1 MSKLQGFGTLSR
13 MRLWLSVLLAIALFV
28 LSVTAQ
34 KFFGYRFLFE
44 AEWVT
49 IGLGIAAFVLVFVRM
64 LRLALA
70 ESKLRRPAQ
79 AWLSLVGLVILLG
92 LAAWQEFVTV
102 APHDY
107 WWQLGLVAAVLL
119 IADWLTLR
127 ARGKA
132 LGAMPNLMQLLPE
145 FADVLDGQE
154 INRVPIDELR
164 VGDVVLVRPGAR
176 VPGDGVV
183 VQGEA
188 KVDESEITGDI
199 VAALKSAGHKVLA
212 GSVNVSSRKANHA
225 LTVRIDAVD
234 SDLLLASVLR
244 RVASLSTEPVKR
256 EDTAVVW
263 SSIGSLFVVAVA
275 LLGSGLW
282 LVLRPSD
289 WTDAVACFVAV
300 LVGSNVSSAASSLPI
315 AKILSNI
322 VLARNG
328 ILPRSRN
335 AIMNTRKSHIAVFS
349 LAGTLNL
356 GAPKLVAVHLA
367 RNTSFGSADQVL
379 ALAAATEVR
388 SEHSLA
394 EVITREA
401 EERNLELPDLYEIE
415 PHPLG
420 VSARYDGSA
429 VLVGG
434 PGLLTMH
441 EVPIDVNDL
450 VRVAAANE
458 RGNTIVYVVVDSLLV
473 GYLEFANEIRQ
484 TAKEVV
490 RALQLQRK
498 RVVMLTGE
506 STGVAEA
513 VAKQLGITEVFA
525 EIPQDRKVAVL
536 EKLREDTSIIVMVGD
551 SLDDAPTL
559 AIAEVGIALG
569 VGADIAAESADVSVI
584 TPEPRAIAKLI
595 EVAKRYSAVS
605 TQNLFIGLLLNVAT
619 FGLAGWLAMP
629 ALGAC
634 VLAASTFLIMANTLR
649 LARAGS

>member
-1 MSKLQGFGTLSR
+1 MIKQQGFGALSR

-28 LSVTAQ
+28 FSATSQ
-34 KFFGYRFLFE
+34 KLFGYRFLFE

-49 IGLGIAAFVLVFVRM
+49 IGLGVLAFALVST
-64 LRLALA
+64 RLLSMVIA

-79 AWLSLVGLVILLG
+79 AWLGLIGVVLLSA
-92 LAAWQEFVTV
+92 LASWQEFVIEQ
-102 APHDY
+102 PHDY
-107 WWQLGLVAAVLL
+107 WWQLGLVSALL
-119 IADWLTLR
+119 LVSDWITLR

-132 LGAMPNLMQLLPE
+132 LGSMPNLMQLLPE
-145 FADVLDGQE
+145 FADVLDGQD
-154 INRVPIDELR
+154 INRVPIADLR

-188 KVDESEITGDI
+188 KVDESEITGDM
-199 VAALKSAGHKVLA
+199 VAALKSAGQSVLA

-225 LTVRIDAVD
+225 ITVRIVAVD
-234 SDLLLASVLR
+234 TDLLLASILR
-244 RVASLSTEPVKR
+244 RVAALSTEPVKR

-263 SSIGSLFVVAVA
+263 SSIGSLFVIAVA

-289 WTDAVACFVAV
+289 WTDAIACFVTV

-315 AKILSNI
+315 AKILSNTS
-322 VLARNG
+322 LARNG

-349 LAGTLNL
+349 LSGTLNL
-356 GAPKLVAVHLA
+356 GSPKLVAIHLA
-367 RNTSFGSADQVL
+367 RNTSFGSGEQVL

-388 SEHSLA
+388 SEHTLA
-394 EVITREA
+394 QVIIREA
-401 EERNLELPDLYEIE
+401 AERNLELPELYEIE

-434 PGLLTMH
+434 PGLLTLNN
-441 EVPIDVNDL
+441 VPVDVNDL
-450 VRVAAANE
+450 VRVAASNE

-473 GYLEFANEIRQ
+473 GYLEFSNEIRQ

-506 STGVAEA
+506 SAGVAES

-525 EIPQDRKVAVL
+525 EVPQDRKVAVL

-551 SLDDAPTL
+551 SLDDAATL
-559 AIAEVGIALG
+559 SLAEVGIALG
-569 VGADIAAESADVSVI
+569 VGADIAAESADVAVV

-595 EVAKRYSAVS
+595 DVAKRYSAVS
-605 TQNLFIGLLLNVAT
+605 TQNLLLGLVLNVVT
-619 FGLAGWLAMP
+619 FGLAGLLAMP
-629 ALGAC
+629 ALGAL
-634 VLAASTFLIMANTLR
+634 VLAASTFLIMANTQRLGR
-649 LARAGS
+649 LAR